1 MQTKLTT
8 ALAVDGM
15 SSSKRLSQIKPVV
28 DNIDNDDSLDLGVS
42 STKNSSHT
50 DSTGTKDNNG

>member
-1 MQTKLTT
+1 MKTKLTT

-15 SSSKRLSQIKPVV
+15 SSSERLSQFEAVV
-28 DNIDNDDSLDLGVS
+28 DNINDDDSLDLGVG
-42 STKNSSHT
+42 STKDSSHT